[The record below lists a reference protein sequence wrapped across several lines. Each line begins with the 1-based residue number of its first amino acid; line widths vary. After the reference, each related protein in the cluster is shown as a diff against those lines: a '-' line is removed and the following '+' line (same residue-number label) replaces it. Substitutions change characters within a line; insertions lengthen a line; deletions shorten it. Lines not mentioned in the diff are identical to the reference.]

1 MPVKR
6 VDNYMKEA
14 SKMLDKKSKKGDM
27 RKREFSEPILTPKG
41 HAKFDNEQK
50 PIVKNSSIVN
60 FDKKK
65 GREREK

>member
-14 SKMLDKKSKKGDM
+14 PKMFDKKAKKGDM

-41 HAKFDNEQK
+41 HSKIENEHK
-50 PIVKNSSIVN
+50 VMVKNFSIVN
-60 FDKKK
+60 LDKKK

>member
-14 SKMLDKKSKKGDM
+14 PKMLDKKVKKGDM
-27 RKREFSEPILTPKG
+27 RKRQFSEPILTPKG
-41 HAKFDNEQK
+41 HTKIENEHK
-50 PIVKNSSIVN
+50 VIVKNSSIVN
-60 FDKKK
+60 LDKKK